1 MWQGKRWDLRG
12 TQNGSVV
19 GVAKDIVFV
28 VTKLEK
34 VSNISIRKGVTG
46 SVIAP
51 LYATD
56 PCSALVNELHC
67 EWKRGRKE
75 GGKSVDDSFSHG

>member
-34 VSNISIRKGVTG
+34 VSNIATRNWKSRRVVTTLHT
-46 SVIAP
+46 AYP
-51 LYATD
+51 RF
-56 PCSALVNELHC
+56 ALVNELHC

>member
-34 VSNISIRKGVTG
+34 VSNIATRNWKSRRV
-46 SVIAP
+46 VAP
-51 LYATD
+51 FHTTD
-56 PCSALVNELHC
+56 PSLALVNELHLIN
-67 EWKRGRKE
+67 GRE
-75 GGKSVDDSFSHG
+75 E